1 MTISVGR
8 FITLLLLL
16 SFLTPAAKSYSEQAE
31 FLRVNPMADVVTL
44 HFSDYQL
51 FERIMLVHD
60 TVMGGRSSSAVTRQR
75 DNAVL
80 FSGNLSLDNN
90 GGFASAEFKLV
101 RPINSINSTALQL
114 NAVADGRIY
123 QLRLKTP
130 FIPQGIAYVA
140 EFTTQQSLQSY
151 LFSLDMF
158 SGRYRGNPVVNL
170 PPLSFA
176 DVTHISIMLADK
188 TAGPFHIA
196 LYSLS
201 YISLP
206 E

>member
-1 MTISVGR
+1 MTISVGG
-8 FITLLLLL
+8 FIKAILLVS
-16 SFLTPAAKSYSEQAE
+16 SFAAASKSGSEQAE

-44 HFSDYQL
+44 HFSDYQH

-60 TVMGGRSSSAVTRQR
+60 TVMGGRSSGAVIRQS

-101 RPINSINSTALQL
+101 RPINSINSTALRL
-114 NAVADGRIY
+114 NAVADSRTY

-130 FIPQGIAYVA
+130 SIPQGIAYVA
-140 EFTTQQSLQSY
+140 EFTTQPSVQSY

-158 SGRYRGNPVVNL
+158 SGRYRGNPIVNL

-201 YISLP
+201 YTSLP